1 MKKINDVL
9 QIYNIQKNGNYYIM
23 KDENFVGC
31 KIYLVFPFGMINGY
45 DLLLPVYMNLAINN
59 LNANTK
65 FAKYDLI
72 INDNNTI
79 IDITVFSEYNKITTL
94 AETFNFLNT
103 FINIIPNYN
112 TDLYK
117 QILDGYKEEYEVLD
131 YSFKIGYLES
141 INKMY
146 NNLTKV
152 KECFDNAA
160 ARINEMTAN
169 VFIQCANDFDYL
181 TRHNNDLILEKVNY
195 NIDKIKEQ
203 YFVLEFDKIL
213 DCYLI
218 EGIIKTL
225 NTYNFYTQKYND
237 KYYII
242 FIDDINYVKSSFKDL
257 DSVIDSIFSEQYKND
272 IYASL
277 VSSLY
282 NKLLNLKKDI
292 KYVVDNIL
300 NNNEVF
306 ENYDEIGNVYKLSMD
321 EIVTKMKEYV
331 LNRI

>member
-1 MKKINDVL
+1 MKKINEVL

-23 KDENFVGC
+23 KDNNFVGC
-31 KIYLVFPFGMINGY
+31 KIYLVFPFGMVNGS

-112 TDLYK
+112 IDLYK
-117 QILDGYKEEYEVLD
+117 QILDGYKEEYDVLD
-131 YSFKIGYLES
+131 YSFKEGYLDS

-146 NNLTKV
+146 NNLTNV
-152 KECFDNAA
+152 KECFENAA

-181 TRHNNDLILEKVNY
+181 TRHNNDLFLEKVNY
-195 NIDKIKEQ
+195 DIDKIKEQ
-203 YFVLEFDKIL
+203 YFILEFDKIW

-218 EGIIKTL
+218 EGMLKSLDTF
-225 NTYNFYTQKYND
+225 NFHIQKYNE

-242 FIDDINYVKSSFKDL
+242 FIDEKELTIYSFKELRNIMDTL
-257 DSVIDSIFSEQYKND
+257 FSDQYKND
-272 IYASL
+272 IYSS
-277 VSSLY
+277 VISSLY
-282 NKLLNLKKDI
+282 NKLLNLKKDM
-292 KYVVDNIL
+292 KYVVENVL
-300 NNNEVF
+300 NYNEVF
-306 ENYDEIGNVYKLSMD
+306 ENMDEIGNIYKLSID
-321 EIVTKMKEYV
+321 DIVNKIKEHI
-331 LNRI
+331 LNKI